1 MNDYIPEEYSKVI
14 KSLEPIVEKY
24 GLDSVMVSS
33 IVRGSIEKRS
43 NQFSQLQRFGNPKME
58 MYIQ

>member
-33 IVRGSIEKRS
+33 IVRGSI
-43 NQFSQLQRFGNPKME
+43 
-58 MYIQ
+58 